1 MNEVLTQLGHPDWD
15 NEDREAEIQRKWKP
29 PKTMKDK

>member
-15 NEDREAEIQRKWKP
+15 EDREAEIQRKWKP
-29 PKTMKDK
+29 PKTTKDK